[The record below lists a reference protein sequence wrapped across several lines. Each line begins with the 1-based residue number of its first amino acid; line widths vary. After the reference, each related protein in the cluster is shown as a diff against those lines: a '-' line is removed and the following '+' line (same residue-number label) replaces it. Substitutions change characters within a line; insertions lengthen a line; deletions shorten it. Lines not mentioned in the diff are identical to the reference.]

1 MNISCNLGQWAV
13 DKFTE
18 LSKIG
23 LSMECFKAD
32 YLDFFALK
40 RQNVAIP
47 WPTGNLPL
55 DPGIP
60 GIFLIFPN
68 FLRFPKS

>member
-1 MNISCNLGQWAV
+1 M

-23 LSMECFKAD
+23 LPMECFKAD

-40 RQNVAIP
+40 RQNLAVA
-47 WPTGNLPL
+47 WPTGGLPL
-55 DPGIP
+55 DPSIP
-60 GIFLIFPN
+60 GIFLIFSN

>member
-1 MNISCNLGQWAV
+1 
-13 DKFTE
+13 
-18 LSKIG
+18 
-23 LSMECFKAD
+23 MECFKAD
-32 YLDFFALK
+32 YLDFFTLR
-40 RQNVAIP
+40 RQDVAIP